1 MILLD
6 TDVLIEIL
14 EKRSEKG
21 EELYSTVIETGES
34 VCTTSINLHEL
45 LYGLKKYNKS
55 TKTLL
60 QFPVLDYSKDDARVS
75 SDIESQLEKKGNSI
89 RRTDAM
95 IAAIAINKSV
105 SLLTLDN
112 RHYAAIAAKFPLK
125 LYQLGKEGKS

>member
-14 EKRSEKG
+14 EKRSQKG
-21 EELYSTVIETGES
+21 EELYSTLIEVGES

-60 QFPVLDYSKDDARVS
+60 QFPVLEYSKDDAQVS
-75 SDIESQLEKKGNSI
+75 SEIECHLEKKGNPV
-89 RRTDAM
+89 RRIDTM
-95 IAAIAINKSV
+95 IAAIAINKTV
-105 SLLTLDN
+105 SLLTLDK
-112 RHYAAIAAKFPLK
+112 RHYAAIADKFPLK
-125 LYQLGKEGKS
+125 LYQSGKK